1 MYLAN
6 MWFQENGDWKLLAYS
21 HPLLSQHQNGTLY
34 SHPDGLGCVTD
45 LAVSNIGSVMHCI
58 PTYTSDLELDG
69 SVTSPLRL
77 LGMDLWHYLVMSIEG
92 SAILLWTW
100 IWMDPWQYLVT
111 SWDQPVSVTLPCH
124 IQWCICDITLW
135 HSWFRGGSLTSLCD
149 IQQWIGDIIFWH
161 PAVDVW
167 HPLKCDIT
175 LWPTWVDLWQ
185 YLAAYIG
192 RSVTVACNIHGWICD
207 STMQHTWV
215 DLWQYHATYVGG
227 SVTVPCD
234 IRGWICGSTLQ
245 HTWVDLHCLGTYKGG
260 SVVTLPCEIL
270 GWICNIILWLGYITA
285 SPGDIQEWIFG
296 STLWCHRGNC

>member
-1 MYLAN
+1 
-6 MWFQENGDWKLLAYS
+6 
-21 HPLLSQHQNGTLY
+21 
-34 SHPDGLGCVTD
+34 
-45 LAVSNIGSVMHCI
+45 
-58 PTYTSDLELDG
+58 
-69 SVTSPLRL
+69 
-77 LGMDLWHYLVMSIEG
+77 MDLWHHLWDFWGWICDIILWCPLKDLRYCFELGYGWIRDSI
-92 SAILLWTW
+92 LWHPG
-100 IWMDPWQYLVT
+100 INL
-111 SWDQPVSVTLPCH
+111 SVTLPCH

-207 STMQHTWV
+207 STMRHTWV

-227 SVTVPCD
+227 SVAVPCN
-234 IRGWICGSTLQ
+234 IHGWICIVLG
-245 HTWVDLHCLGTYKGG
+245 HTKVDLL
-260 SVVTLPCEIL
+260 
-270 GWICNIILWLGYITA
+270 
-285 SPGDIQEWIFG
+285 
-296 STLWCHRGNC
+296 